1 MDIFK
6 GTEISE
12 LKLAFIATEKFCICA
27 ILEKSDNALTEI
39 CLVIDKL
46 EFCVKIWTVFRNL
59 WPNSHRVIVPVMCV
73 CK

>member
-27 ILEKSDNALTEI
+27 ILEKSDNRTDWDMFSNKQAGVL
-39 CLVIDKL
+39 CQ
-46 EFCVKIWTVFRNL
+46 NL
-59 WPNSHRVIVPVMCV
+59 DSVQKFVAKFLQSDCSCDV
-73 CK
+73 CM